1 MNAKTQV
8 LIWDLPTRIFH
19 WLLTGSFAA
28 AAVLAF
34 LTEDRSSLFPYHALF
49 GLVLALMVALRVV
62 WGFIGTRHAR
72 FASFSFSPKAVL
84 VYLKGVVTLTGPR
97 HIGHNP
103 GSAYAIFAMLFLLAG
118 IGITGIVLGTGNR
131 AVEEPHEVMA
141 NLLLVVVGIH
151 VLGVIVHT
159 IRFRENI
166 IGAMFTGRKE
176 AEITYAI
183 PSARAVAAVLFV
195 VLVSVWA
202 VALFKNYDAGAKSFR
217 LPVVGKTLHIGE
229 TAKERR
235 VPVETER

>member
-8 LIWDLPTRIFH
+8 LIWDSPTRIFH

-34 LTEDRSSLFPYHALF
+34 LTDHRGSLFPYHALF
-49 GLVLALMVALRVV
+49 GLVLALMVALRVL

-72 FASFSFSPKAVL
+72 FASFLFSPKAVL
-84 VYLKGVVTLTGPR
+84 AYLKGVLTLTGVR

-103 GSAYAIFAMLFLLAG
+103 GSAYTIFAMLFLLAG
-118 IGITGIVLGTGNR
+118 IGITGLLLGTGNR
-131 AVEEPHEVMA
+131 AVKEPHEVMA
-141 NLLLVVVGIH
+141 NLLLAVVGIH

-159 IRFRENI
+159 VRFRENI

-176 AEITYAI
+176 AEATYAI
-183 PSARAVAAVLFV
+183 PSARAVAAVLFLAV
-195 VLVSVWA
+195 VSLWA
-202 VALFKNYDAGAKSFR
+202 VALFKSYDAGAKCVR

-229 TAKERR
+229 SAKERR
-235 VPVETER
+235 VPVELGR